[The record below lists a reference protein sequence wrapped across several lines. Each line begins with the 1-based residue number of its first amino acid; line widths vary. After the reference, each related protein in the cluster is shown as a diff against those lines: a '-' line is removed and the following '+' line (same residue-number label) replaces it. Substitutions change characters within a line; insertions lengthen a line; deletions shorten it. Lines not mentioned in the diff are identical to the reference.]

1 MTLDPLRSG
10 LTRPPKYGMLM
21 DALRVRIRTGTYRIG
36 EMIPSEPQLQAEFRV
51 SRVTVRRAI
60 DELARE
66 GLLRK
71 EQGRGT
77 YVHSPEITQPLNT
90 LIGVTETMQ
99 SMGLVP
105 DDLDV
110 YLAREPVPPSIGALL
125 RLEPGSDAWHLTRL
139 RASEGSPICLID
151 NYIVPKH
158 VPGLSREVL
167 LRSLYATYEHYF
179 GLSLDRGEELVEAKA
194 ATETDAVKLQVRRGT
209 PILVVTRTTYLEDG
223 EPIEVAV
230 VRSRS
235 DRYRYAITLTGRP
248 IRSPEPAWPVDV
260 DGPAVPSKVEA
271 EPR

>member
-1 MTLDPLRSG
+1 MSLDPRLPGVS
-10 LTRPPKYGMLM
+10 RPPKYGLLM
-21 DALRVRIRTGTYRIG
+21 DALRARVRSGTYRVG
-36 EMIPSEPQLQAEFRV
+36 EMIPSEPRLQAEFGV

-105 DDLDV
+105 EDLEV
-110 YLAREPVPPSIGALL
+110 SLSLEPVPESIGALL
-125 RLEPGSDAWHLTRL
+125 RLDPSAEVWHLFRL

-158 VPGLSREVL
+158 VPGLSVEIL
-167 LRSLYATYEHYF
+167 LQSMYATYERIF
-179 GLSLDRGEELVEAKA
+179 GLSLARGEEIVEARA
-194 ATETDAVKLQVRRGT
+194 ASDLAAVKLGVRRGA
-209 PILVVTRTTYLEDG
+209 PILVVTHTMFLDSG
-223 EPIEVAV
+223 EPLEVAV

-235 DRYRYAITLTGRP
+235 DRYRYKVTRTGRP
-248 IRSPEPAWPVDV
+248 SQARAQGWPLRTGQPALSSPIE
-260 DGPAVPSKVEA
+260 GESK
-271 EPR
+271 